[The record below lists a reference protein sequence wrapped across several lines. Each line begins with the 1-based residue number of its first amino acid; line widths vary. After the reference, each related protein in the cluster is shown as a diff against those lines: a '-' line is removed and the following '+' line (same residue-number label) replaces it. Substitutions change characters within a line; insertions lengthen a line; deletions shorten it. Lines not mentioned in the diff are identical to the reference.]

1 MGAQPDAGPVGG
13 AAGIGK
19 WWPVLLDGRDELV
32 DHMGVRAAVAGSL
45 GEAQV
50 GVRGQVV
57 DAFRRKPPERLG
69 QQIGE
74 IGDGNPPRDLR
85 FGTLGG
91 VKDMAFPFDQ
101 RPLERLLGPEDVDA
115 FPVLARRVEK

>member
-13 AAGIGK
+13 AAGVGK

-57 DAFRRKPPERLG
+57 DAFRRKPPDRLG

-74 IGDGNPPRDLR
+74 IGGGARAGSPRS
-85 FGTLGG
+85 G
-91 VKDMAFPFDQ
+91 
-101 RPLERLLGPEDVDA
+101 RLAV
-115 FPVLARRVEK
+115 